1 MEFNLIPKNDAY
13 FADFD
18 EAVVIIKEM
27 VSVFQKHME
36 GPIPSNIHEIAAAYE
51 KKSDVVVRRCM
62 ERLNASFVTPIERE
76 DILALINEIDDVADG
91 LEGAASR
98 LDMYGFVEVNDV
110 VRAQLAVLQR
120 AMVSVGE
127 AVLALRTLDAVVIH
141 AKVAELNG
149 LEKEADKVF
158 RDGLR
163 ALFASRPDA
172 VDLLR
177 WKELYEILEDAADAC
192 RAIGRTIYHVL
203 VRHS

>member
-36 GPIPSNIHEIAAAYE
+36 GPIPSNIHEIATAYE

-76 DILALINEIDDVADG
+76 DILALMNEIDDVADA

-98 LDMYGFVEVNDV
+98 LDMYGFTEVNDV
-110 VRAQLAVLQR
+110 VRAQLVVLER

-127 AVLALRTLDAVVIH
+127 AVRALRTLDAVVIH

-177 WKELYEILEDAADAC
+177 WKEIYEILEDAADAC

>member
-36 GPIPSNIHEIAAAYE
+36 GPVPSNIHEIATAYE

-76 DILALINEIDDVADG
+76 DILALMNEIDDVADA

-98 LDMYGFVEVNDV
+98 LDMYGFTEVNDV
-110 VRAQLAVLQR
+110 VRAQLAVLER

-127 AVLALRTLDAVVIH
+127 AVRALRTLDAVVIH

-177 WKELYEILEDAADAC
+177 WKEIYEILEDAADAC